1 MTTTDRSP
9 LTFEDVK
16 ALAARVTERTGIP
29 FEAHAEDELDNAGRD
44 YFVLSAKGEAFN
56 IELGTWMLEATG
68 AIIGGSAVSNTNRS
82 GGVYSRTRARPGR
95 VAALYEDNCAWE
107 GRFATPRPDDY
118 DPELNFE
125 PGEAEWFF
133 AQNPIGKVL
142 EDELRKRGIHL
153 LIDSWS

>member
-1 MTTTDRSP
+1 MTTDSSP
-9 LTFEDVK
+9 LTLDDVR
-16 ALAARVTERTGIP
+16 ALADRVTQRTGIP
-29 FEAHAEDELDNAGRD
+29 FEADEIDELDDAGRD
-44 YFVLSAKGEAFN
+44 YFVLSAPNQYFT

-68 AIIGGSAVSNTNRS
+68 AIIGGCAVSNTNRS
-82 GGVYSRTRARPGR
+82 GDVYSRTRARPGR

-107 GRFATPRPDDY
+107 GPFETPRPDDY

-142 EDELRKRGIHL
+142 EDELRQLGIHVR
-153 LIDSWS
+153 IDTWS